1 MQLFNRRTRAVI
13 LISCLTLL
21 SACNSNVGASAW
33 TAPTTTGG
41 ATGGTTGGATA
52 SASSATLSWV
62 APTQNTDGTPLTDIS
77 GYHVYLGT
85 DPNNLTATADLTDAS
100 ATSYTVTHL
109 SPGKWYFAIS
119 AYNAK
124 GTDGDLSNVGS
135 KTIA

>member
-1 MQLFNRRTRAVI
+1 MKHFSRNTRAVI
-13 LISCLTLL
+13 LISCAKLL
-21 SACNSNVGASAW
+21 SACTSDVVVSTWPSPLAGGSA
-33 TAPTTTGG
+33 
-41 ATGGTTGGATA
+41 
-52 SASSATLSWV
+52 ASSAALSWL

-100 ATSYTVTHL
+100 ATSYTVTNL

-119 AYNAK
+119 AYNAE
-124 GTDGDLSNVGS
+124 GTDGDLSNIGS